1 MTALSILQISDLHI
15 LPESHNTLLG
25 VNTEYYFNAVL
36 ELALKNHHP
45 FDLILVTGD
54 IAQDPCLKSY
64 QRIIERLN
72 KTNIP
77 CLCLP
82 GNHDD
87 LSLMQQVFNSAQVNC
102 QKQLLLNN
110 WQIIN
115 LNSQIIGESGG
126 YLNAIEL
133 SFLKDC
139 LIQHPNHHALIAVHH
154 HCIPTQSA
162 WLDTMIIKNNTE
174 LLDIVTQFTQ
184 LKLIISGHIH
194 QELDLTIGNIRVLGT
209 PSTCFQF
216 SPLSQT
222 FNISNE
228 MPGYRLIKL
237 EDNGCIETEVK
248 RLAGVLTKLDLK
260 SKGY

>member
-1 MTALSILQISDLHI
+1 MTTLSILQISDLHI

-36 ELALKNHHP
+36 DLAFKNHDP

-54 IAQDPCLKSY
+54 MAQDPCLESY
-64 QRIIERLN
+64 QRILERLN

-87 LSLMQQVFNSAQVNC
+87 LSLMQQVFNSVQVNC

-115 LNSQIIGESGG
+115 LNSQIIGDSGG
-126 YLNAIEL
+126 YLDTNEL

-139 LIQHPNHHALIAVHH
+139 LTQQPKQLAIIAVHH

-174 LLDIVTQFTQ
+174 LLDIATQFPQ
-184 LKLIISGHIH
+184 LKLIVSGHIH
-194 QELDLTIGNIRVLGT
+194 QEMDLTIGNFRVLGT

-216 SPLSQT
+216 TPLSQT
-222 FNISNE
+222 FDIDHQ

-237 EDNGCIETEVK
+237 QDDGSIKTEVK
-248 RLAGVLTKLDLK
+248 RLAGVLTELDFK

>member
-1 MTALSILQISDLHI
+1 MALSILQISDLHI

-25 VNTEYYFNAVL
+25 VNTEYYFNTVL
-36 ELALKNHHP
+36 DLAFKNHQA

-54 IAQDPCLKSY
+54 IAQDPCVKSY
-64 QRIIERLN
+64 QRILARLAQ
-72 KTNIP
+72 TQIP

-87 LSLMQQVFNSAQVNC
+87 LSLMQQVFNSEQVNC
-102 QKQLLLNN
+102 QKQLLLQD

-126 YLNAIEL
+126 YLDDNEIN
-133 SFLKDC
+133 FLTDC
-139 LIQHPNHHALIAVHH
+139 LKQYPNQHALVAVHH
-154 HCIPTQSA
+154 HCIPTQST
-162 WLDTMIIKNNTE
+162 WLDTMIIKNSPA
-174 LLDIVTQFTQ
+174 LLAIATQFPQ
-184 LKLIISGHIH
+184 LKLVVSGHIH
-194 QELDLTIGNIRVLGT
+194 QEMDITAGNIRILGT

-216 SPLSQT
+216 APLSDT
-222 FNISNE
+222 FNIDTQ

-237 EDNGCIETEVK
+237 QDDGSVKTEVN
-248 RLAGVLTKLDLK
+248 RLTGVLSELEFK